1 MKKSNKQLKPVFLG
15 LAMSVLFSWN
25 AYAGLEGWKL
35 EPNGWKYYKD
45 ARPLKAWQ
53 KINEHWYF
61 FNEDGSLKT
70 GWYLGADQN
79 WYFLDSSKN
88 ANEGVLLTG
97 WQWIDGHCYYFEK
110 TDQARM
116 GRMYANAVA
125 EGYRLNAAGR
135 WVDANGAE
143 QYAPGKGIQTN
154 GAGTGTGQASLQ
166 TGRESGGSGGG
177 SGSRGHRSGGGS
189 GGGSGSRGHRSGGGS
204 GGGSGSRGGSSGQ
217 AQASGQSGSTKEQAS
232 TSRETTEHAG
242 RGHGIGDGNQNVPK
256 PNLETPGRVDSQPTE
271 QPNGTPSGR
280 NQNET
285 GDSAS
290 PSNAE
295 RQQSQDHSGAEGQ
308 NPSHGGT
315 EGQNPNHSGA
325 EGQNPNHSGTE
336 GQNPNHSG
344 AEGQN
349 PSHSGA
355 EGQNPSHSGAEGQ
368 NPSHNGAEGQDPSH
382 NGAEGQNPSHGGTEE
397 GNRGET
403 GEENHRE
410 REEQERKAE
419 AIKEKLTTEEN
430 DNVVQYE
437 TKSGE
442 IRTIL
447 WAKGIQAPTM
457 GEHGDFQEQITNA
470 GSDTYVDYKA
480 PFVSGHSWFDVNKTR
495 AGGNQDVDKN
505 LCFGA
510 VASNMLHWWLEQN
523 RDYVD
528 QYIEKNGD
536 ITRANRQLSNLKD
549 SFRNQQSSGIF
560 DLFKGLFGNNDQGFY
575 TDLLLDL
582 FLNGYKP
589 KAGGGT
595 NADVENLTPDT
606 RGGFF
611 YPVFKGKKLTDRTYG
626 GAYRLLSETL
636 TEELGRGGLI
646 GLSYRTFTGGNHI
659 VTLWGAEYD
668 INGKLKAVYIS
679 DSDDQDETEP
689 ESDLGMKRYE
699 VREVGSKVK
708 ISTNQSNKTAGSE
721 VGFLHILYLGQAE
734 WEQYFR

>member
-1 MKKSNKQLKPVFLG
+1 MRKSNKQLKPVFLG

-35 EPNGWKYYKD
+35 KPNGWKYYKD

-70 GWYLGADQN
+70 GWYLGTDQN

-110 TDQARM
+110 TDQARL

-135 WVDANGAE
+135 WIDANGAE
-143 QYAPGKGIQTN
+143 QYEPGKGIRTN
-154 GAGTGTGQASLQ
+154 GSGTGTGQASLQ
-166 TGRESGGSGGG
+166 TGRGSGGSGGG

-217 AQASGQSGSTKEQAS
+217 AQASGQSGSTQDQAS
-232 TSRETTEHAG
+232 TRRETTENAG

-256 PNLETPGRVDSQPTE
+256 PNPETPGRVDSQPTE
-271 QPNGTPSGR
+271 HQNGTPSGR
-280 NQNET
+280 NQNEI

-290 PSNAE
+290 SSNAE
-295 RQQSQDHSGAEGQ
+295 RK
-308 NPSHGGT
+308 
-315 EGQNPNHSGA
+315 QNPNHNGA

-336 GQNPNHSG
+336 GQNPSHGG
-344 AEGQN
+344 AEGQD

-355 EGQNPSHSGAEGQ
+355 EGQNPSHGAAG
-368 NPSHNGAEGQDPSH
+368 GQDPSH
-382 NGAEGQNPSHGGTEE
+382 SGAEE

-457 GEHGDFQEQITNA
+457 GEHGDFQEQITIA

-480 PFVSGHSWFDVNKTR
+480 PFVSGNSWFDVNKTR

-523 RDYVD
+523 RDYVNR
-528 QYIEKNGD
+528 YIEKNGD
-536 ITRANRQLSNLKD
+536 ITRSNKRLSDLKD
-549 SFRNQQSSGIF
+549 SFRDQQSSGVF
-560 DLFKGLFGNNDQGFY
+560 DLFKGLFGNNDKGFY

-595 NADVENLTPDT
+595 NADVEDLTPDA

-646 GLSYRTFTGGNHI
+646 GLSYKTFTGGNHI

-679 DSDDQDETEP
+679 DSDDQDETET
-689 ESDLGMKRYE
+689 ESDLGMKRFE

-708 ISTNQSNKTAGSE
+708 ISTNQTNKTAGSE

-734 WEQYFR
+734 WEQYFRQ

>member
-154 GAGTGTGQASLQ
+154 GSGTGTGQASLQ
-166 TGRESGGSGGG
+166 TGRES
-177 SGSRGHRSGGGS
+177 GGS

-256 PNLETPGRVDSQPTE
+256 PNPETPGRVDSQPTE
-271 QPNGTPSGR
+271 HQNGTPSGR
-280 NQNET
+280 NQNEI
-285 GDSAS
+285 GNSAS
-290 PSNAE
+290 SSNAE
-295 RQQSQDHSGAEGQ
+295 RQQTQDHSGAEGQ
-308 NPSHGGT
+308 NP
-315 EGQNPNHSGA
+315 NHNGA
-325 EGQNPNHSGTE
+325 EGQNPNHSG
-336 GQNPNHSG
+336 
-344 AEGQN
+344 A
-349 PSHSGA
+349 
-355 EGQNPSHSGAEGQ
+355 
-368 NPSHNGAEGQDPSH
+368 
-382 NGAEGQNPSHGGTEE
+382 EE

-410 REEQERKAE
+410 REEQERKAK